1 MRALCLGV
9 VLTLGLTQLALAEP
23 INWGDLDK
31 AFGRKGMTQGDMYK
45 VTFPRSD
52 LDVKM
57 GTVQVKPDLALT
69 SWLAFKPHGND
80 YMVMGDLVLAPAE
93 VKSVEEAIMANGL
106 EISAL
111 HNHLIGSNP
120 SVMYMHVDGYG
131 SLQKLV
137 TDIKSTLKQTKTP
150 MEKPAPAKSQA
161 YDWSKVQTILGTKGK
176 DKGQVI
182 QFSFP
187 RKDKITDRGMEMPAF
202 MGNATSVNFQALG
215 KQAAATGDFVLIA
228 DEVNPVVQALVS
240 HGIEVTAIH
249 NHMLHD
255 EPRIFFLHFWGVD
268 SPEKLAQGIKA
279 ALQKT
284 QVPDSLCHTADCLPN
299 K

>member
-1 MRALCLGV
+1 MAMAE
-9 VLTLGLTQLALAEP
+9 LA
-23 INWGDLDK
+23 NWGDLDK
-31 AFGRKGMTQGDMYK
+31 AFNRKGTTQGDMYK
-45 VTFPRSD
+45 ITFPRSD
-52 LDVKM
+52 LNVKV

-80 YMVMGDLVLAPAE
+80 YMVMGDLVLAPSE
-93 VKSVEEAIMANGL
+93 VKPVEKALIAKGF
-106 EISAL
+106 EIAAL
-111 HNHLIGSNP
+111 HNHLIGSTP

-137 TDIKSTLKQTKTP
+137 TDIKAILKQTHTP
-150 MEKPAPAKSQA
+150 MEKPSQAKHQA
-161 YDWSKVQTILGTKGK
+161 YDWSKVQALLGNKGK

-187 RKDKITDRGMEMPAF
+187 RKEKITDSGMEMPAF
-202 MGNATSVNFQALG
+202 MGNATSVNFQAIG
-215 KQAAATGDFVLIA
+215 KQAATTGDFVLIA
-228 DEVNPVVQALVS
+228 DEVSPVVKALVN
-240 HGIEVTAIH
+240 HDIEVTAIH
-249 NHMLHD
+249 NHMLHE
-255 EPRIFFLHFWGVD
+255 EPRIFFMHFWGVD

-284 QVPDSLCHTADCLPN
+284 QVQESLCHDAGCSPN